1 MVNKIDLP
9 KILLLWLVLGYT
21 GDKAYRVQ
29 RDLNDQV
36 QRKMTAKLGIESTE
50 TKPVESAVKS
60 EVKENIK
67 VDTDAK
73 KVDVEED
80 NEEEKKKVDAKPQE
94 EDKEEPKLATTSE
107 EKVADK

>member
-50 TKPVESAVKS
+50 TKPVEAVAKT
-60 EVKENIK
+60 EVKKNIK

-80 NEEEKKKVDAKPQE
+80 KEEKKKVDAKPQE
-94 EDKEEPKLATTSE
+94 EGKEEPKLATTSE